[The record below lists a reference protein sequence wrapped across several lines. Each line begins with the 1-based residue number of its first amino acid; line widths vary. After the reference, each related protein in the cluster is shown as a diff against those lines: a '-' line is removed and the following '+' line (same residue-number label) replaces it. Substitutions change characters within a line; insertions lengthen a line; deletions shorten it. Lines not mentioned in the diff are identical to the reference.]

1 MALPIR
7 RQFCLSLASGQF
19 MEVLAA
25 LGPPCI
31 TPGCQW
37 ECVQAG
43 PRGRRTVCTNN
54 TGEAK
59 TGTLSE
65 SKVEKLDPRWDPSE
79 LGQSSLSS
87 TVGKKKRIKLE
98 KLYGMPGGGMDYDLC
113 QKDRM

>member
-19 MEVLAA
+19 MEVLPA

-87 TVGKKKRIKLE
+87 TVGKKKKNEIRKAVWNA
-98 KLYGMPGGGMDYDLC
+98 GGRHGL
-113 QKDRM
+113 